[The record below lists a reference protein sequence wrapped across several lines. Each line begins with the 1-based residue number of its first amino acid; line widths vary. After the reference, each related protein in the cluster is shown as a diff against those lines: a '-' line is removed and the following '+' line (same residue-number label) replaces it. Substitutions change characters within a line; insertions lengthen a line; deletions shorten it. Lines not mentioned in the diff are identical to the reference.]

1 MWFDFIFNCVTCAGE
16 EQPQPQV
23 PHRRL
28 PPRAVAAVAAT
39 TSKAVVEAEAA
50 KADVLP
56 LQ

>member
-23 PHRRL
+23 PRRRL
-28 PPRAVAAVAAT
+28 PPRTVAAVAAT